1 MRNPTLSVTHPTAT
15 KERLV
20 ALVEEVPGARV
31 GVKVAA
37 LLLLLEGQRPG
48 WTAEV
53 LGVTRMSLSRWIHGV
68 NGAGLEALTPK
79 PRPGR
84 PTRLAPR
91 VQQALARHL
100 EQPPHAFGLNRAVG
114 RADGGGA
121 PEAALRDRG
130 ASPTG
135 AAVDAPPG
143 VPPEAGQPRVP
154 AGTSHSGPAVPA
166 GVKKN
171 WRPWARLR
179 RWSSK
184 TRPGLPCTRAWGGGG
199 PDAASGFASQ
209 PPVSIGSG

>member
-68 NGAGLEALTPK
+68 NSAGLEALTPK

-100 EQPPHAFGLNRAVG
+100 EQPPHGFGLNRAQWDGPTVAVHLKRHFG
-114 RADGGGA
+114 IAVQVRQAQRWMHYLGYRLKRASHGYLQARATATQRFQRALKKTGGLG
-121 PEAALRDRG
+121 
-130 ASPTG
+130 
-135 AAVDAPPG
+135 PG
-143 VPPEAGQPRVP
+143 
-154 AGTSHSGPAVPA
+154 
-166 GVKKN
+166 
-171 WRPWARLR
+171 
-179 RWSSK
+179 
-184 TRPGLPCTRAWGGGG
+184 
-199 PDAASGFASQ
+199 
-209 PPVSIGSG
+209 